1 MIIRYS
7 LHFNSNVSLNIC
19 SLSGIHSSSYC
30 SFSECVIN
38 VQSSFVSS
46 AVGFSQ

>member
-7 LHFNSNVSLNIC
+7 LHFNSNVSSNIC

-30 SFSECVIN
+30 YFSKCVIS
-38 VQSSFVSS
+38 VQSSFLSS
-46 AVGFSQ
+46 AFGVSQ